1 MHGERILPAGAES
14 ALGRSQAIRG
24 VVSAPVLREL
34 FHIGPLSISPF
45 GVMLMLAFLAAYAQL
60 TWGLKRLGA
69 GDADDAST
77 LMLWGGLAGI
87 VGGKVYYAVLY
98 KDWHL
103 LFDRSGLV
111 WYGGFLAGAAGVL
124 WVMRRRRLPAWP
136 TADATSLGLALGYG
150 IGRIGCFL
158 VGDDYGRPTDLP
170 WGVAFPVGLPST
182 HAGELRRQFGLD
194 IPASVPDGTL
204 LRVHPTQLYET
215 GLALLIWGVGVWL
228 LRRRPREGTVALTV
242 LALLA
247 VERFT
252 IEFLRV
258 KDDRF
263 FGPLTLA
270 QAISLL
276 VLVVV
281 VALAIRRRGHAPEEP
296 PGLVRAG

>member
-1 MHGERILPAGAES
+1 VI
-14 ALGRSQAIRG
+14 
-24 VVSAPVLREL
+24 REL

-60 TWGLKRLGA
+60 AWGLKRTGA

-87 VGGKVYYAVLY
+87 IGGKVYYAALY
-98 KDWHL
+98 RDWHL

-111 WYGGFLAGAAGVL
+111 WYGGFLAGAATVV
-124 WVMRRRRLPAWP
+124 WVMRRRKLPPWA
-136 TADATSLGLALGYG
+136 TADAASLGLAVGYA
-150 IGRIGCFL
+150 IGRVGCFL

-194 IPASVPDGTL
+194 IPASVPDGAL

-215 GLALLIWGVGVWL
+215 GLALLIWGIGLWL
-228 LRRRPREGTVALTV
+228 LRRHPREGTVALTV
-242 LALLA
+242 VALLA
-247 VERFT
+247 LERFG
-252 IEFLRV
+252 IELLRV

-263 FGPLTLA
+263 FGPFTLA
-270 QAISLL
+270 QVIS
-276 VLVVV
+276 VVV
-281 VALAIRRRGHAPEEP
+281 LGVAVALALRRRRGSAAERP
-296 PGLVRAG
+296 PGLVRAE